1 MRSGPQTEIN
11 VFHGT
16 PEETTARAIWTLGFD
31 LRMQGQHGSA
41 MGGGLYFARA
51 SNYSHCY
58 TRPSSG
64 GLRCMFYA
72 RIVVGRITDHGG
84 GPLPVDANN
93 PYAASYDTRVDDIS
107 SPNVYVIADSHQCY
121 PEFLIEYLERSG
133 AQSNFQTPEMLPTH
147 SPLTTSASF
156 DVSSSMASQYHYSPG
171 LSRPYQQG
179 RYLPEGQV
187 SGVSFHGHTALPEDN
202 DARGYALRAPDTT
215 QSYRPIPEAQS
226 HSHPARSTGYSLI
239 PASDIQSS
247 YRLPSQTNSKDC
259 NVM

>member
-1 MRSGPQTEIN
+1 MEIN

-64 GLRCMFYA
+64 GLRCMFYVG
-72 RIVVGRITDHGG
+72 IVVGRMTDHR
-84 GPLPVDANN
+84 GPLPMDANN
-93 PYAASYDTRVDDIS
+93 PYSASYDTRVDSIS

-121 PEFLIEYLERSG
+121 PEFLIEYCERSG
-133 AQSNFQTPEMLPTH
+133 VESNFQTSEMLPTY
-147 SPLTTSASF
+147 SPLATSASF
-156 DVSSSMASQYHYSPG
+156 DVSSSMASQYHYSPA
-171 LSRPYQQG
+171 SFQQG
-179 RYLPEGQV
+179 RHLPEGQV
-187 SGVSFHGHTALPEDN
+187 SNVSFHGHISNDVFPLPRNN
-202 DARGYALRAPDTT
+202 DARGSALRAPDTT
-215 QSYRPIPEAQS
+215 QSYRPIPETQN
-226 HSHPARSTGYSLI
+226 HRHPARSEGYSLT

-259 NVM
+259 IVM